1 MKKTMLCSALCLL
14 VSYQLHAEAYEQ
26 FTQQQLAV
34 NNPTTVN
41 PTTTAPATPALPG
54 VSTTQAP
61 AAIPV
66 VINCDYKIPAET
78 KQVEQGVV
86 IAWTE
91 KAIIQ
96 AFDFDSATIDGQMQ
110 KLQSC
115 FTDQGWQGFNNAL
128 QKSGNIEAIKT
139 QKLTVSSQLDG
150 KVDVLEV
157 KDNQWKIAV
166 PLQVVYQN
174 DREKVTQLLHLK
186 VTIGRKVSGDLG
198 IMQMVATP
206 RTDVS
211 NTSSEPNPTTNNQP
225 NTASIPVQNNTGTPP
240 SQPNESNTSNPN
252 TNTNQDNPGQ
262 HDTIN
267 QGLHPALPN
276 NQNPV
281 PAPAEQKPVTDGT
294 NPNNPGIVH

>member
-14 VSYQLHAEAYEQ
+14 VSYQLHAEADQQ

-34 NNPTTVN
+34 NNPTAVN
-41 PTTTAPATPALPG
+41 PTTTAPAAPVLPN
-54 VSTTQAP
+54 VSTQAP

-66 VINCDYKIPAET
+66 IINCDYKIPAET

-150 KVDVLEV
+150 RVDVLEV

-174 DREKVTQLLHLK
+174 DKEKVTQLLHLK

-206 RTDVS
+206 RTDAS
-211 NTSSEPNPTTNNQP
+211 NTSSEPSLAPNNQP
-225 NTASIPVQNNTGTPP
+225 NTASIPVQNNTGTSP
-240 SQPNESNTSNPN
+240 SQPNEPNTSNPN

-262 HDTIN
+262 HDTIK
-267 QGLHPALPN
+267 QEVQPALPN
-276 NQNPV
+276 NPNSAPT
-281 PAPAEQKPVTDGT
+281 PAEQKPATDGT